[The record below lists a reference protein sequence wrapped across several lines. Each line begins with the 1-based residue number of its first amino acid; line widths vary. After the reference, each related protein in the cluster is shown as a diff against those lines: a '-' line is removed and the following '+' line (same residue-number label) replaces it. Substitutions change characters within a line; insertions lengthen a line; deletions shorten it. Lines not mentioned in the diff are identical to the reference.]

1 MKTTFIRVLAI
12 ATLATSIS
20 GFAITTENQPADS
33 AANCVTSNQ
42 AATAENS
49 KNSKK
54 EKKARQDRKEQKEQN
69 DQNTD
74 QFSGIWG

>member
-1 MKTTFIRVLAI
+1 MKNTFIRVLAI

-20 GFAITTENQPADS
+20 GFAITSESKPADP

-42 AATAENS
+42 AAAAQNN

-54 EKKARQDRKEQKEQN
+54 EKKARQDKKEQK
-69 DQNTD
+69 DQTTD

>member
-20 GFAITTENQPADS
+20 AFAITSESKPADS

-42 AATAENS
+42 AAAAQNTR
-49 KNSKK
+49 NSKK
-54 EKKARQDRKEQKEQN
+54 EKKSKQDQKKQDDQK